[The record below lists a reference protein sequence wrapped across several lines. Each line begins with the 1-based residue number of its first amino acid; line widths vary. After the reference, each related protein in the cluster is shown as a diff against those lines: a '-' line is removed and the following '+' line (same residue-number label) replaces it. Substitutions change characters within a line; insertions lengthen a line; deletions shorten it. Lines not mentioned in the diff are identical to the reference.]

1 MRTQYLH
8 ETYAASVL
16 VTLTSEGLY
25 IFTATGQKKHAM
37 AATVK

>member
-8 ETYAASVL
+8 ETYAASVAS
-16 VTLTSEGLY
+16 VPSEGLY
-25 IFTATGQKKHAM
+25 IFTATEQKKHAM

>member
-8 ETYAASVL
+8 ETYAASV
-16 VTLTSEGLY
+16 TRMTSEGLY

-37 AATVK
+37 TATVK